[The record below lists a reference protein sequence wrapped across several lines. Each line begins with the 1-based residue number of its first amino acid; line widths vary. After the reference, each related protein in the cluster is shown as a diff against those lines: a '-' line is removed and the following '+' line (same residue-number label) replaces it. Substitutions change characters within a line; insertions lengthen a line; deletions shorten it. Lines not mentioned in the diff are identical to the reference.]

1 METPIIETEKE
12 KVRRL
17 LAETKAERERKAKE
31 GKDLRE
37 KEKEIKEKAKKAGID
52 LNERKPSRAEIFA
65 EVISSPFL
73 SVPRTVE
80 EIDSEVSR
88 VGLKYNV
95 KENSEENRAVRKLLF
110 PALYGLSI
118 IVSRDGKVSR
128 FDGKAK
134 KIA

>member
-65 EVISSPFL
+65 EVIASPFL
-73 SVPRTVE
+73 SSPKTPE
-80 EIDSEVSR
+80 EIDAEVSR
-88 VGLKYNV
+88 IGLRYNV
-95 KENSEENRAVRKLLF
+95 KENPGENRAVRKLLF

>member
-1 METPIIETEKE
+1 MDTPIIETEKE

-37 KEKEIKEKAKKAGID
+37 KEKEVKEKAKKAGID

-73 SVPRTVE
+73 SVPRTAE
-80 EIDSEVSR
+80 EIDSEVTKA
-88 VGLKYNV
+88 GLKYNV
-95 KENSEENRAVRKLLF
+95 KENSDENRA
-110 PALYGLSI
+110 
-118 IVSRDGKVSR
+118 
-128 FDGKAK
+128 
-134 KIA
+134 